1 MVYGLY
7 WFESDI
13 EDAEDD
19 FSSHLADDLESAL
32 EEKER
37 QIKWKNNINEL
48 NKRFHNSF
56 NLNGLHIVEIAFE
69 SMSGD
74 FRAICVVLS
83 EKNAVIYY
91 TTVPKKG
98 SFQRRQLEIIR
109 EKSDEIEEFIRNKAD
124 RLSS

>member
-56 NLNGLHIVEIAFE
+56 NLNGLRIVEIAFE